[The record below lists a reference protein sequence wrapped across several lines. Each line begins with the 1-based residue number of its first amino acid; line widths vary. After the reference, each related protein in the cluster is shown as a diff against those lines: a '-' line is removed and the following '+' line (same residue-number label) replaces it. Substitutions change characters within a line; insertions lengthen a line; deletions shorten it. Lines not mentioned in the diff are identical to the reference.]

1 MGTTSKG
8 LENHLRGARKK
19 KKNKVESFPR
29 YTLWKEITFFLCQK
43 LEGHGFLKIL
53 FRLELWTTI
62 CQNSHLYSRGTFWE
76 VAGKCGCKLGSISL
90 KWSLIFSVNLA
101 VDCVCIVWF
110 ISRKWCLIFRTK
122 NHAPLRLPLNCKAKC
137 RHRCLLLMLTCGNC
151 SLNIE
156 VAWRWSRNLI
166 SGSSQIIFFLMHEKS
181 SEHIIRS
188 LINECKQFLDFPA
201 INMEPACLNRGKE
214 GGGGVT
220 PPNISLKMC
229 YHFFT
234 KGEEMVCFQ

>member
-43 LEGHGFLKIL
+43 LIGHGFLKIL

-110 ISRKWCLIFRTK
+110 ISRKCLIFRTK
-122 NHAPLRLPLNCKAKC
+122 NRTLTSAIKLRSQMSP
-137 RHRCLLLMLTCGNC
+137 
-151 SLNIE
+151 SLFATDVN
-156 VAWRWSRNLI
+156 VR
-166 SGSSQIIFFLMHEKS
+166 
-181 SEHIIRS
+181 
-188 LINECKQFLDFPA
+188 
-201 INMEPACLNRGKE
+201 
-214 GGGGVT
+214 
-220 PPNISLKMC
+220 
-229 YHFFT
+229 
-234 KGEEMVCFQ
+234 

>member
-1 MGTTSKG
+1 M
-8 LENHLRGARKK
+8 
-19 KKNKVESFPR
+19 
-29 YTLWKEITFFLCQK
+29 WKEVTFFLCQK

-101 VDCVCIVWF
+101 VDYVCIVWF
-110 ISRKWCLIFRTK
+110 ISRKCLIFRTK
-122 NHAPLRLPLNCKAKC
+122 NHGPLRLPLNCEAKC

-181 SEHIIRS
+181 SEHMNVSNFSIFLQSTWS
-188 LINECKQFLDFPA
+188 LPVWIE
-201 INMEPACLNRGKE
+201 GS
-214 GGGGVT
+214 GGGGY
-220 PPNISLKMC
+220 S
-229 YHFFT
+229 
-234 KGEEMVCFQ
+234 FQYLFKNVLSFLHKRRGNGMFSIKTTEIIA